1 MIKSFFVFF
10 FIFSNIF
17 SLDLTK
23 VEKSWI
29 KKNKD
34 KVFFIDIYSPN
45 HVYLYKKDS
54 GELAGVYMRFFE
66 KLEQKT
72 GLKFKI
78 QSTNKMKMKNSL
90 KNGDG
95 DILFNVAKTPEREK
109 NYFFIPTYNTYN
121 VGLFTKKNKSLDL
134 N

>member
-95 DILFNVAKTPEREK
+95 DILFNVAKTPERE
-109 NYFFIPTYNTYN
+109 
-121 VGLFTKKNKSLDL
+121 
-134 N
+134 